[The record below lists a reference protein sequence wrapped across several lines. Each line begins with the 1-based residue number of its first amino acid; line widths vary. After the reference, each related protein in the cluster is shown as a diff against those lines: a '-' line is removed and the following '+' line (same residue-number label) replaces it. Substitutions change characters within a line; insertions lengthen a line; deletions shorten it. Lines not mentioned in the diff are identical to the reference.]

1 MKGVIFMCKKI
12 IAVRDVIWL
21 EDKEIKIE
29 KEDEEFLLDVD
40 NPYIG
45 IKNEKTKALI
55 FAIIAEIDYG
65 IWRNNLTSI
74 IEERLKTNI
83 GKSFEKIKGIKYCPF
98 EKDTFILMVGEEG
111 KAKWKEYF
119 SRTEIKLEPHTPY
132 RIHLNP
138 SPNPSYVT
146 SWHIAPNVTTTTS
159 SSVSASI
166 YVSPLEE
173 FAFAEE
179 IYSGPDIVASNQRG
193 ISIEEEQQ
201 QESARQEALRR
212 EMDIMRGLR
221 ISRGER

>member
-1 MKGVIFMCKKI
+1 MCKKI
-12 IAVRDVIWL
+12 IVVRDVIWL

-111 KAKWKEYF
+111 KAKWEEYF

-138 SPNPSYVT
+138 SPSPSCIT
-146 SWHIAPNVTTTTS
+146 SWDSTPNVTTATS

-173 FAFAEE
+173 FAEE
-179 IYSGPDIVASNQRG
+179 IYSGPDIVARNQRG

-201 QESARQEALRR
+201 QRERHEALRR
-212 EMDIMRGLR
+212 EMNRMMRG
-221 ISRGER
+221 SRGEL

>member
-1 MKGVIFMCKKI
+1 MCKKI
-12 IAVRDVIWL
+12 IVVRDVIWL

-111 KAKWKEYF
+111 KGKWEEYF
-119 SRTEIKLEPHTPY
+119 SKTKMKLEPHTPY

-138 SPNPSYVT
+138 SLSPDFIT
-146 SWHIAPNVTTTTS
+146 SWDTTPTMTTTTS
-159 SSVSASI
+159 SSGYTSI
-166 YVSPLEE
+166 SLGEL
-173 FAFAEE
+173 AEE

-193 ISIEEEQQ
+193 ISIEEEQYRER
-201 QESARQEALRR
+201 ESRRQEALRR
-212 EMDIMRGLR
+212 EMDRMMRG
-221 ISRGER
+221 SVGEL

>member
-1 MKGVIFMCKKI
+1 MCKKI

-45 IKNEKTKALI
+45 IRNEKTKALI

-98 EKDTFILMVGEEG
+98 EKDTFILIVGEEG
-111 KAKWKEYF
+111 KAKWEEYF
-119 SRTEIKLEPHTPY
+119 SEMEMKLKPHTPH
-132 RIHLNP
+132 RIYLNP
-138 SPNPSYVT
+138 SLSPDFIT
-146 SWHIAPNVTTTTS
+146 SWDTTPTVTTTS
-159 SSVSASI
+159 SGYTSI
-166 YVSPLEE
+166 SLGEL
-173 FAFAEE
+173 AEE

-193 ISIEEEQQ
+193 ISIEEEQEI
-201 QESARQEALRR
+201 ESGRQEALRR
-212 EMDIMRGLR
+212 ARNESLRREMDRMMRG
-221 ISRGER
+221 SVGEL